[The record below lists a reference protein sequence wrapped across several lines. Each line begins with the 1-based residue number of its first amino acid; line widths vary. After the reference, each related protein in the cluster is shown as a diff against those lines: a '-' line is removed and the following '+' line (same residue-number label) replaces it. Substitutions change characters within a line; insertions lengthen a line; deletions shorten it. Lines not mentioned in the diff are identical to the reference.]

1 MRRVHW
7 CKQAARAHATE
18 CRENERN
25 VAHNADRLT
34 PGNVV
39 CSVDRLK
46 ELWTFRDNVLRRG
59 WGGGAGGG
67 GEEKI
72 AELGTRHFEIYFLD
86 FC

>member
-1 MRRVHW
+1 MHRVHW
-7 CKQAARAHATE
+7 CKRAARAHATE

-46 ELWTFRDNVLRRG
+46 ELWTFRDNVLETRG
-59 WGGGAGGG
+59 KKEEAGN
-67 GEEKI
+67 K
-72 AELGTRHFEIYFLD
+72 AFKNLVLGFLPK
-86 FC
+86 CTVSL